1 MNLPLPKMMFLLEY
15 SNVVGI
21 YFHYLYICT
30 RYIFKGA
37 AKMCSNLF
45 QHIDPSM
52 VLEFCAHP
60 SPPSYTIEKSS
71 GGKKEE
77 IRAAS
82 YNHEFC
88 FDCVNRVGKIHAV
101 K

>member
-1 MNLPLPKMMFLLEY
+1 MPTLVLLP
-15 SNVVGI
+15 I
-21 YFHYLYICT
+21 RI
-30 RYIFKGA
+30 
-37 AKMCSNLF
+37 
-45 QHIDPSM
+45 
-52 VLEFCAHP
+52 
-60 SPPSYTIEKSS
+60 YTIEKSS

>member
-1 MNLPLPKMMFLLEY
+1 
-15 SNVVGI
+15 
-21 YFHYLYICT
+21 
-30 RYIFKGA
+30 
-37 AKMCSNLF
+37 MCSNLF

-88 FDCVNRVGKIHAV
+88 FDCVNRVEKIYARV
-101 K
+101 TKS